1 MSSHRPWCPPEV
13 HANTGRLRSA
23 GSRCQPVPRR
33 HRYYSALRLLFPFG
47 RRSGRPSLT
56 AYHLATLLLRHAA
69 AAPLPTACR
78 RLITGPPSHRKQ
90 RWRYE
95 ASQVSGPSS
104 SVRAAILNP
113 APRAAVSPT
122 RNANATA
129 FEVQGPLGSG
139 KTRISWPTHAAH
151 TLAYL
156 RIAGRPHGPRRKA
169 RYRSAGLSFD
179 RAGFAPAGRQTGF
192 QDSACS
198 LPPDQPYLVAS
209 LYCAFAP
216 PHSSDSL
223 T

>member
-23 GSRCQPVPRR
+23 GSRCLPVPRR
-33 HRYYSALRLLFPFG
+33 HRYYAALRLLFPFG

-56 AYHLATLLLRHAA
+56 AYHLATLLLHHTA
-69 AAPLPTACR
+69 AAPLPATCR

-122 RNANATA
+122 PDVDAAA
-129 FEVQGPLGSG
+129 FKIPGPLGSG
-139 KTRISWPTHAAH
+139 NIAYFVANSRGPHARVPTHRR
-151 TLAYL
+151 L
-156 RIAGRPHGPRRKA
+156 PHGSGA
-169 RYRSAGLSFD
+169 RLATGLPGSALT
-179 RAGFAPAGRQTGF
+179 GRDSHPLDDK
-192 QDSACS
+192 QDFRTPLVPS
-198 LPPDQPYLVAS
+198 LLT
-209 LYCAFAP
+209 
-216 PHSSDSL
+216 SL
-223 T
+223 TWSHHGTAPSRRPFISALT